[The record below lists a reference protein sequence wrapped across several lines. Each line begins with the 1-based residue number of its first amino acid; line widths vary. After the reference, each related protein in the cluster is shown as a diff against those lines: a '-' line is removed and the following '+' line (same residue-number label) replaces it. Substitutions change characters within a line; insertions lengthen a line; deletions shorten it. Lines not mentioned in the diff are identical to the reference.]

1 MSGGSFAER
10 AWRRL
15 TRVLG
20 RQPARRPAPTAKPDL
35 DSSSAAQ
42 PKAQRLREHSAELKA
57 ANHTLKMQVRKLE
70 AQRER
75 LQEKVS
81 REHVSAEGLTARV
94 QRLTARSIEQ
104 DERLLGA
111 KTQHARTHRSVL
123 SVDVVRGLLGSRRA
137 MAQTRAALPEARD
150 RASRFLDTSESY
162 RAVRDDVEQPPP
174 PELVPTSMQGVPYWV
189 PALRP
194 ADAEPGS
201 RWLNKQQFPY
211 RGVLQTREVTVGGI
225 MLDLGANVGHMSV
238 ARAML
243 GDITAAYC
251 AEPDPLNYECLV
263 RSVVENRLEGLVM
276 PDRVAIGAAAG
287 TARLRR
293 GRFPGGHRIVGGAHE
308 ATREATLDVEI
319 TTLDAWVRRHAI
331 PLPLVTF
338 VKVDVQG
345 LEPQVIEGAGAVLA
359 HPHIAWQVEV
369 CPRMLRDTVPDVP
382 AYIARLASL
391 FTHFTDLNRAAH
403 GPRGRPTTELADALA
418 YLGEDNASQ
427 TDILLFNLSE

>member
-35 DSSSAAQ
+35 DSSSAPK
-42 PKAQRLREHSAELKA
+42 PKAQRLREHSVELKA

-81 REHVSAEGLTARV
+81 REHVNTEGLTARV
-94 QRLTARSIEQ
+94 QRLAARSLEQ
-104 DERLLGA
+104 DEMLLRA
-111 KTQHARTHRSVL
+111 KAQHARTHRSIL
-123 SVDVVRGLLGSRRA
+123 SVDIVRRLLWSRRA
-137 MAQTRAALPEARD
+137 MAQVRARLPDAQN
-150 RASRFLDTSESY
+150 RAGRFLETSASY
-162 RAVRDDVEQPPP
+162 REVRDGLDAPPP
-174 PELVPTSMQGVPYWV
+174 PELVRVTMQHVPYWV
-189 PALRP
+189 QALRP

-201 RWLNKQQFPY
+201 RWLEKQRFPY

-263 RSVVENRLEGLVM
+263 RSVVENQLEGLVM
-276 PDRVAIGAAAG
+276 PDRVAIGGAAASRG
-287 TARLRR
+287 DTA
-293 GRFPGGHRIVGGAHE
+293 
-308 ATREATLDVEI
+308 
-319 TTLDAWVRRHAI
+319 
-331 PLPLVTF
+331 
-338 VKVDVQG
+338 
-345 LEPQVIEGAGAVLA
+345 
-359 HPHIAWQVEV
+359 
-369 CPRMLRDTVPDVP
+369 
-382 AYIARLASL
+382 S
-391 FTHFTDLNRAAH
+391 
-403 GPRGRPTTELADALA
+403 
-418 YLGEDNASQ
+418 
-427 TDILLFNLSE
+427 

>member
-1 MSGGSFAER
+1 MPAVSARTFAQR
-10 AWRRL
+10 VWRRL

-20 RQPARRPAPTAKPDL
+20 RPSALTPRPSPTPRPDT
-35 DSSSAAQ
+35 SSTPK
-42 PKAQRLREHSAELKA
+42 PKAQRLREHSAALKA
-57 ANHTLKMQVRKLE
+57 ANHTLKVQVRKLE

-81 REHVSAEGLTARV
+81 REHVNAEGLADRV
-94 QRLTARSIEQ
+94 QRLTARSLEQ
-104 DERLLGA
+104 DETLLRA
-111 KTQHARTHRSVL
+111 KAQHARTHRSVL
-123 SVDVVRGLLGSRRA
+123 SVDIVRGLLRSRWA
-137 MAQTRAALPEARD
+137 MAQARACLPDARD
-150 RASRFLDTSESY
+150 RASRFLETSASC
-162 RAVRDDVEQPPP
+162 RAVRDGVEKPPP
-174 PELVPTSMQGVPYWV
+174 PELVRITMQGVPYWV

-194 ADAEPGS
+194 VDAEPGS
-201 RWLNKQQFPY
+201 RWLEKQRFPY
-211 RGVLQTREVTVGGI
+211 RGVLQTREVSVGGI

-263 RSVVENRLEGLVM
+263 RTVVENQLEGLVM

-293 GRFPGGHRIVGGAHE
+293 GRFPGGHRIVEGADE
-308 ATREATLDVEI
+308 TTLDVEI

-345 LEPQVIEGAGAVLA
+345 LEPQVIEGAGEVLA
-359 HPHIAWQVEV
+359 HSHIAWQVEV

-382 AYIARLASL
+382 AYLARLASL
-391 FTHFTDLNRAAH
+391 FTHFTDLNRAAS
-403 GPRGRPTTELADALA
+403 GPRGRPTAELAEALS
-418 YLGEDNASQ
+418 YLGQDDASQ
-427 TDILLFNLSE
+427 TDVLLFNLSE

>member
-1 MSGGSFAER
+1 
-10 AWRRL
+10 
-15 TRVLG
+15 
-20 RQPARRPAPTAKPDL
+20 
-35 DSSSAAQ
+35 
-42 PKAQRLREHSAELKA
+42 
-57 ANHTLKMQVRKLE
+57 MQVRKLE

-81 REHVSAEGLTARV
+81 REHVHAEGLAQRV
-94 QRLTARSIEQ
+94 QRLAARSLEQ
-104 DERLLGA
+104 DEMLLRTKA
-111 KTQHARTHRSVL
+111 QHARTHRSVL
-123 SVDVVRGLLGSRRA
+123 SADVVRGVLRSRLA
-137 MAQTRAALPEARD
+137 MAKTRASLPEARD
-150 RASRFLDTSESY
+150 RASRFLDTSASY
-162 RAVRDDVEQPPP
+162 RTVRAGVETPPP
-174 PELVPTSMQGVPYWV
+174 PELVPITMQGVPYWV

-194 ADAEPGS
+194 ADAAPGS
-201 RWLNKQQFPY
+201 RWLDKQRFPY

-238 ARAML
+238 ARALL

-263 RSVVENRLEGLVM
+263 RTVVENQLEGLVM
-276 PDRVAIGAAAG
+276 PDRVAIGATAG

-293 GRFPGGHRIVGGAHE
+293 GRFPGGHRIVDSGD
-308 ATREATLDVEI
+308 EATLDVEI
-319 TTLDAWVRRHAI
+319 ITLDAWVRRHAI

-338 VKVDVQG
+338 IKVDVQG

-391 FTHFTDLNRAAH
+391 FTHFTDLNRAAS
-403 GPRGRPTTELADALA
+403 GPRGRPTAELAEALA
-418 YLGEDNASQ
+418 YLAQDDASQ
-427 TDILLFNLSE
+427 TDVLLFNLSE

>member
-1 MSGGSFAER
+1 MSARTFVHR
-10 AWRRL
+10 LWRRL
-15 TRVLG
+15 APAGG
-20 RQPARRPAPTAKPDL
+20 RQPARGTRPDPGPDL
-35 DSSSAAQ
+35 
-42 PKAQRLREHSAELKA
+42 KAQRRQEHSAALKA
-57 ANHTLKMQVRKLE
+57 ANHALKMQVRTLDI
-70 AQRER
+70 QRKG
-75 LQEKVS
+75 LQEKVA
-81 REHVSAEGLTARV
+81 RERANAEGLAERV
-94 QRLTARSIEQ
+94 QRLTARILAQ
-104 DERLLGA
+104 DDRLLGA
-111 KTQHARTHRSVL
+111 KAQHARTHRSVL

-137 MAQTRAALPEARD
+137 MAQVRASQPDAQD
-150 RASRFLDTSESY
+150 RAGRFLETSVSY
-162 RAVRDDVEQPPP
+162 REVRNGLDAPPA
-174 PELVPTSMQGVPYWV
+174 PELVRVTMEDAPYWV

-201 RWLNKQQFPY
+201 RWLEKQRFPY

-263 RSVVENRLEGLVM
+263 RSVIENQLEGLVM

-293 GRFPGGHRIVGGAHE
+293 GRFPGGHRIVDGAD
-308 ATREATLDVEI
+308 AATLDVEI

-338 VKVDVQG
+338 IKVDVQG
-345 LEPQVIEGAGAVLA
+345 LEPQVIEGAGAALA

-382 AYIARLASL
+382 AYLARLASL
-391 FTHFTDLNRAAH
+391 FTHFTDLNRAAS
-403 GPRGRPTTELADALA
+403 GPRGRPTAELAEALA
-418 YLGEDNASQ
+418 YLGQDDTSQ
-427 TDILLFNLSE
+427 TDILLFNLSD